1 MLCPAPI
8 REAFCYAEIIMLDIK
23 FIREHPD
30 LIREAARKKHIDFK
44 VEDLLA
50 ADEKRRAL
58 LGEVEEKRALLN
70 AKSKEVARI
79 TDADK
84 KEDVIAENRS
94 LKENVRAHEEEF
106 RKAEAQF
113 QALML
118 GAPNVPDPSVPE
130 GETDADNQEIRKW
143 GDVPQ
148 FNFEPKD
155 HIKIMQDLDLVDFE
169 RGAKVSGFRGYF
181 LKNDALLLSFALWQF
196 VIEQFRGRGYTPVM
210 APALVRERNL
220 FGTGHFPQA
229 REDVFKTQDDLYLA
243 GTAEVPLMGFHA
255 NEIFEENDLPEK
267 YLAFS
272 PCFRREAGAY
282 GKDTK
287 GIYRVHEFFKI
298 EQFILS
304 KKDHQDTVASHEDL
318 TKNAEEILQA
328 LELPYRVV
336 VVCGGD
342 LGRAHVKSY
351 DIEVWI
357 PSEQR
362 YRESHTSSYYHDF
375 QTRRLNIRYRDT
387 KGKIHFCYSLN
398 NTAIA
403 TPRILISLLEN
414 YQQADGSIRV
424 PGVLQKY
431 VGKEVIAKNT
441 GGD

>member
-1 MLCPAPI
+1 
-8 REAFCYAEIIMLDIK
+8 MLDIK
-23 FIREHPD
+23 FIREHSD
-30 LIREAARKKHIDFK
+30 LIREAARKKHIYFK
-44 VEDLLA
+44 VEDLLGV
-50 ADEKRRAL
+50 DEKRLVL
-58 LGEVEEKRALLN
+58 LKEVEEKRALLN
-70 AKSKEVARI
+70 TKSEEVAHM
-79 TDADK
+79 TDAEQ
-84 KEDVIAENRS
+84 KEKAINENRG
-94 LKENVRAHEEEF
+94 LKENLRAHEEEF
-106 RKAEAQF
+106 KTLEERFET
-113 QALML
+113 LML
-118 GAPNVPDPSVPE
+118 EVPNVPDPSVPE
-130 GETDADNQEIRKW
+130 GTSDADNQEIRIW
-143 GDVPQ
+143 GDLPS
-148 FNFEPKD
+148 FDFEPKD
-155 HIKIMQDLDLVDFE
+155 HMALTQDLNLVDFE

-196 VIEQFRGRGYTPVM
+196 VIEQFRGRGYAPVM

-255 NEIFEENDLPEK
+255 DEVFEESNLPKK

-298 EQFILS
+298 EQLILS
-304 KKDHQDTVASHEDL
+304 KKDHQDTVAFHEDL

-375 QTRRLNIRYRDT
+375 QTRRLNIRYRDA

-414 YQQADGSIRV
+414 YQQADGSVRV
-424 PGVLQKY
+424 PDVLQKY
-431 VGKEVIAKNT
+431 VGKEVIAKNI